1 MYLRHLVRRRA
12 RDPEAYAHWLTL
24 KKAAILE
31 LDLNRL
37 PQRIKEVQS
46 TILDR
51 NGNLEH

>member
-1 MYLRHLVRRRA
+1 M
-12 RDPEAYAHWLTL
+12 EAYAHWLSL
-24 KKAAILE
+24 YEAAILE

-37 PQRIKEVQS
+37 PQRITELQS